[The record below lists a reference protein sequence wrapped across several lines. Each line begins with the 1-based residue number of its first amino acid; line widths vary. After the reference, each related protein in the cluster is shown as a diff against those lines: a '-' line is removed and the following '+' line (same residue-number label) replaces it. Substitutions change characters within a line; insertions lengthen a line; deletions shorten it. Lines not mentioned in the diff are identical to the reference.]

1 MSPYIIHH
9 TSSAN
14 LYNTKATTGANSRPY
29 TIFLVSVSVMFIT
42 IFSLGLKVKSLF
54 KEISK
59 TNRFWVS

>member
-1 MSPYIIHH
+1 MHH
-9 TSSAN
+9 ASSAN
-14 LYNTKATTGANSRPY
+14 LYSTKAATGANSRPY
-29 TIFLVSVSVMFIT
+29 TIFCFCVSVMFIT